1 MGLIVVLTYKR
12 EERLGLQTQSM
23 DSPLSSAERPRLA
36 TDCHLGAPRHRNWHV
51 IGLPAG
57 IKIVPGQQKKADR
70 NVARGVV
77 PGSAGDEC
85 GRDVGA
91 PGRRRAPPW
100 RPGRGDFIL
109 KVTQWKRGVA
119 ADKWF
124 PSPYQ
129 ALSLAT
135 TRPNISPSSSPTI
148 LYTVHFV
155 LRILRPGWMEN
166 VEIFLV
172 RSSLSSIFSAIARF
186 FLRRERLALF
196 WFIGCLRPLYLRWA
210 GLTYDYFTVGLF
222 YGSLFYCYLIDCGF
236 AQAPKTSCWPA
247 SLNCDGYKCLFC
259 IDKCSL
265 WGVPVWRTM

>member
-1 MGLIVVLTYKR
+1 
-12 EERLGLQTQSM
+12 M
-23 DSPLSSAERPRLA
+23 DSPLSSAERPRLTA
-36 TDCHLGAPRHRNWHV
+36 DCHLGAPRHRNWHV

-85 GRDVGA
+85 GRDAEA

-129 ALSLAT
+129 ALSLHHAPEHISFLFSHNFVYRSLCFADFT
-135 TRPNISPSSSPTI
+135 ARLNGECRDFPRP
-148 LYTVHFV
+148 FV
-155 LRILRPGWMEN
+155 LIFYFFCDSAFLSATQAARVILIYWVFTASISAPGRFNLRLLHGRVILWQF
-166 VEIFLV
+166 VLLLSYQLWICLV
-172 RSSLSSIFSAIARF
+172 T
-186 FLRRERLALF
+186 
-196 WFIGCLRPLYLRWA
+196 G
-210 GLTYDYFTVGLF
+210 
-222 YGSLFYCYLIDCGF
+222 
-236 AQAPKTSCWPA
+236 
-247 SLNCDGYKCLFC
+247 N
-259 IDKCSL
+259 
-265 WGVPVWRTM
+265 

>member
-1 MGLIVVLTYKR
+1 
-12 EERLGLQTQSM
+12 M
-23 DSPLSSAERPRLA
+23 DSPLSSAERPRLTA
-36 TDCHLGAPRHRNWHV
+36 DCHLGAPRHRNWHV

-85 GRDVGA
+85 GRDAEA

-129 ALSLAT
+129 ALSLST
-135 TRPNISPSSSPTI
+135 TRPNISPSSSLTI

-172 RSSLSSIFSAIARF
+172 RSSLSSIFSAIARL
-186 FLRRERLALF
+186 FLRRKRLALF
-196 WFIGCLRPLYLRWA
+196 WFIGCLRLLYLRWA
-210 GLTYDYFTVGLF
+210 GSTYDYFTVGLF
-222 YGSLFYCYLIDCGF
+222 YGSLFYCYLINCGF
-236 AQAPKTSCWPA
+236 A
-247 SLNCDGYKCLFC
+247 
-259 IDKCSL
+259 
-265 WGVPVWRTM
+265 

>member
-1 MGLIVVLTYKR
+1 
-12 EERLGLQTQSM
+12 M
-23 DSPLSSAERPRLA
+23 DSPLSSAERPRLTA
-36 TDCHLGAPRHRNWHV
+36 DCHLGAPRHRNWHV

-85 GRDVGA
+85 GRDAEA

-129 ALSLAT
+129 ALSLST
-135 TRPNISPSSSPTI
+135 TRPNISPSSSLTI

-186 FLRRERLALF
+186 FLRLALF
-196 WFIGCLRPLYLRWA
+196 WFIGCLRLLYLRRA
-210 GLTYDYFTVGLF
+210 GSTQLTITSRSAYFMAVCSIAILSIVDLLSHRKLVARLIVLYLMHIKALF
-222 YGSLFYCYLIDCGF
+222 VLI
-236 AQAPKTSCWPA
+236 
-247 SLNCDGYKCLFC
+247 NVVY
-259 IDKCSL
+259 
-265 WGVPVWRTM
+265 

>member
-1 MGLIVVLTYKR
+1 
-12 EERLGLQTQSM
+12 M
-23 DSPLSSAERPRLA
+23 DSPLSSAERPRLTA
-36 TDCHLGAPRHRNWHV
+36 DCHLGAPRHRNWHV

-85 GRDVGA
+85 GRDAEA

-129 ALSLAT
+129 ALSL
-135 TRPNISPSSSPTI
+135 SPPRARTY
-148 LYTVHFV
+148 L
-155 LRILRPGWMEN
+155 LPL
-166 VEIFLV
+166 
-172 RSSLSSIFSAIARF
+172 LSQFCIPFT
-186 FLRRERLALF
+186 LF
-196 WFIGCLRPLYLRWA
+196 CG
-210 GLTYDYFTVGLF
+210 F
-222 YGSLFYCYLIDCGF
+222 YG
-236 AQAPKTSCWPA
+236 
-247 SLNCDGYKCLFC
+247 
-259 IDKCSL
+259 
-265 WGVPVWRTM
+265 PVEWRM

>member
-1 MGLIVVLTYKR
+1 
-12 EERLGLQTQSM
+12 M
-23 DSPLSSAERPRLA
+23 DSPLSSAERPRLTA
-36 TDCHLGAPRHRNWHV
+36 DCHLGAPRHRNWHV

-85 GRDVGA
+85 GRDAEA

-129 ALSLAT
+129 ALSLST
-135 TRPNISPSSSPTI
+135 TRPNISPSSSLTI

-172 RSSLSSIFSAIARF
+172 RSSLSSIFFCDSAFLSATQAARVILIYWVF
-186 FLRRERLALF
+186 TASISAPGRFNLRLLHGRLILWQF
-196 WFIGCLRPLYLRWA
+196 VLLLSYQSWICLVT
-210 GLTYDYFTVGLF
+210 G
-222 YGSLFYCYLIDCGF
+222 
-236 AQAPKTSCWPA
+236 
-247 SLNCDGYKCLFC
+247 N
-259 IDKCSL
+259 
-265 WGVPVWRTM
+265 